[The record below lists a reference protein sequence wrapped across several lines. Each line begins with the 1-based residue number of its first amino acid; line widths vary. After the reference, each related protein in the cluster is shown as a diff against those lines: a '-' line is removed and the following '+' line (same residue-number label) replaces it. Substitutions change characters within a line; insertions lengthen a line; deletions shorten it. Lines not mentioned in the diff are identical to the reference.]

1 MVKIHNGM
9 SVQDLSL
16 FIAFHNMHYH
26 LFMKVWEEYL
36 KIVWTINYVD
46 KTQFCLPGERI
57 RNVGL
62 CCNAM
67 SYILIYGLEDVYWQ
81 CRNNLVPDIIQ

>member
-26 LFMKVWEEYL
+26 LFMKVSEEYL

-46 KTQFCLPGERI
+46 
-57 RNVGL
+57 
-62 CCNAM
+62 
-67 SYILIYGLEDVYWQ
+67 
-81 CRNNLVPDIIQ
+81 